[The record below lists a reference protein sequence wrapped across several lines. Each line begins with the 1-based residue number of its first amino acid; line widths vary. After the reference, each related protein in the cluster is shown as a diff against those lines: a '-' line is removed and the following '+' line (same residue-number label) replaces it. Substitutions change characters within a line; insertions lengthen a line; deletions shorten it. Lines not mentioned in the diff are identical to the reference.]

1 MFTRADAK
9 YEKERKYARAMAL
22 RLTEG
27 ACDVC
32 KENQRGIMSK
42 WDRIYDLVIDVP
54 RHSIIEVGPDLGPQ
68 YIVYK
73 LAELLG
79 HRYIMDGIYEGKS
92 ADLEYKNMLWK
103 YVCRHMEWTYIH

>member
-79 HRYIMDGIYEGKS
+79 HRYIMEGIYEDES
-92 ADLEYKNMLWK
+92 ADLEYQNMLWK

>member
-79 HRYIMDGIYEGKS
+79 HRYIMDVIYEGES

>member
-32 KENQRGIMSK
+32 KENQWAIMSK

-79 HRYIMDGIYEGKS
+79 HRYIMEGIYEGKS